1 MAKEEK
7 KFTESSDE
15 AERPKDVGDN
25 RKQIRNH
32 ESRPGSVVEKGKK
45 QIRNHESRPD
55 NVVKKE

>member
-7 KFTESSDE
+7 KLTESSDE
-15 AERPKDVGDN
+15 AERPKDVGD
-25 RKQIRNH
+25 
-32 ESRPGSVVEKGKK
+32 EKK